1 MRLNSAWLGLAAGVY
16 VAASLAMF
24 PAGTAYRWFA
34 PPQLE
39 IAGIEGS
46 VWRGRAALASV
57 AGFGV
62 YDLEWSVSPWSLF
75 AGRLRARVQAR
86 QPDGFVNAA
95 ISASFD
101 TIRITDMQATTS
113 LATISQF
120 VPVGDVQGLISA
132 QLAELEIARGWPV
145 RAIGQVRIAELRT
158 PLLMPSGP
166 SDLIPLGNY
175 LVQLIDSGTSDVRG
189 TFEDQ
194 GGPVDV
200 EGSFTLSS
208 DRTYELTGLVVPRPD
223 APQEIVQ
230 AMVFL
235 APADDDSGRRT
246 FELSGR
252 L

>member
-1 MRLNSAWLGLAAGVY
+1 MRINTAWLGLAAGVY
-16 VAASLAMF
+16 VAASLALF

-34 PPQLE
+34 PPEVNL
-39 IAGIEGS
+39 AGVEGS
-46 VWRGRAALASV
+46 IWRGRAALASV
-57 AGFGV
+57 TEFGV
-62 YDLEWSVSPWSLF
+62 YDLEWSISPWAVLT
-75 AGRLRARVQAR
+75 GRLNAHVQAR
-86 QPDGFVNAA
+86 QPDGFVDAE
-95 ISASFD
+95 ISAGLGS
-101 TIRITDMQATTS
+101 IRVVNLQATTS
-113 LATISQF
+113 LATINQA

-132 QLAELEIARGWPV
+132 QLSALELEQGWPV
-145 RAIGQVRIAELRT
+145 RAVGQVRIAELET

-175 LVQLIDSGTSDVRG
+175 VVQLIDSGTADIRG

-208 DRTYELTGLVVPRPD
+208 DRTYELTGLVAPRPD

-235 APADDDSGRRT
+235 TPVDDGTGRRM
-246 FELSGR
+246 FELTGR